1 MMEIL
6 NFFDY
11 LVEGSQ
17 LLIKCNGMTDD
28 SVRDV
33 TNCWISSNILSSSIS
48 SVPYFFPDIK

>member
-33 TNCWISSNILSSSIS
+33 TNCWISSNILS
-48 SVPYFFPDIK
+48 DHGR

>member
-28 SVRDV
+28 SVSDV
-33 TNCWISSNILSSSIS
+33 TNCWISSNILS
-48 SVPYFFPDIK
+48 DHGR